1 MNNTIVGSSS
11 SPQGSAVYITGY
23 DDQVQFFNN
32 LVIGPSG
39 SNAVYCDNQYDQTPP
54 TFTNNDANSANGTG
68 LQGTCS
74 GESSLNGNI
83 SADPLFVNNY
93 RLRGGSP
100 AIDVGDNS
108 APNLP
113 ATDLAHDLRITN
125 GNDGPTAI
133 IDLGAYEFVP
143 VTVSPTSLSF
153 GLQNVGSMTSK
164 SVKLSNAQSKV
175 LNISPYSAPTG
186 YSVTGC
192 GTTLAA
198 FLSCSLTVT
207 FQPLTSGTFK
217 GTLTITD
224 DAGNSPQ
231 MVTLSGSA
239 H

>member
-1 MNNTIVGSSS
+1 M
-11 SPQGSAVYITGY
+11 
-23 DDQVQFFNN
+23 
-32 LVIGPSG
+32 IGPNG
-39 SNAVYCDNQYDQTPP
+39 SNAVYCDNRYDQTPP
-54 TFTNNDANSANGTG
+54 PFTNNDAYSANGTG

-93 RLRGGSP
+93 HLRGGSP

-113 ATDLAHDLRITN
+113 ATDLAHGQRIIN

-153 GLQNVGSMTSK
+153 GLQNVGSSTSK
-164 SVKLSNAQSKV
+164 TVKLSNAQNKV
-175 LNISPYSAPTG
+175 LNIFAYSVPTG
-186 YSVTGC
+186 YTVTGC
-192 GTTLAA
+192 GSTLSA
-198 FLSCSLTVT
+198 FSGCSLTVT
-207 FQPLTSGTFK
+207 FQPLASGTFK

-224 DAGNSPQ
+224 DSGNSPQ
-231 MVTLSGSA
+231 MVSLSGSA